1 MKSSTIIIIFFKP
14 VEIIII
20 MDIFCIAL
28 FFIRNEF
35 SALYTFTQY
44 LMMMVMYTYNIKK
57 IENRDDC

>member
-1 MKSSTIIIIFFKP
+1 MKSSTIIIKKIKP

-28 FFIRNEF
+28 FFIRNDL